1 MAFPDSHIDAPD
13 LQHLPR
19 ERGFALVGAGAQ
31 ATAERLFGSR
41 LAVGQALRLTWE
53 PGAPAALVIM
63 MSPTRVEVR
72 LPAEEPWATRLLERL
87 GHVEKRSLFSE
98 RLARAIA
105 RLEAWHESDAD
116 SATSPEELA
125 DELSHLRQLAPSVE
139 SQQAIVDALEAL
151 DDGLPAD
158 AVAAAL
164 YRAGLGLG

>member
-1 MAFPDSHIDAPD
+1 MPG
-13 LQHLPR
+13 
-19 ERGFALVGAGAQ
+19 ERGFALIGAGAQ

-41 LAVGQALRLTWE
+41 LAVGRALQLTWE

-63 MSPTRVEVR
+63 ISATRVEVR

-87 GHVEKRSLFSE
+87 GAVTESSLFSKG
-98 RLARAIA
+98 LARAIA

-116 SATSPEELA
+116 LATSPEELA
-125 DELSHLRQLAPSVE
+125 DELTHLRQLAPSAE
-139 SQQAIVDALEAL
+139 SRQAIVDALEAL

-164 YRAGLGLG
+164 YRAGPGLG

>member
-1 MAFPDSHIDAPD
+1 MPG
-13 LQHLPR
+13 
-19 ERGFALVGAGAQ
+19 ERAFALIGAGAQ
-31 ATAERLFGSR
+31 DTAERLFGCR
-41 LAVGQALRLTWE
+41 LAVGQALQVIWE
-53 PGAPAALVIM
+53 PGAPAALVIA

-87 GHVEKRSLFSE
+87 GSVEESILFSE
-98 RLARAIA
+98 GLARAIA

-116 SATSPEELA
+116 SATSPVELA

-139 SQQAIVDALEAL
+139 SRQAIVDALEAL